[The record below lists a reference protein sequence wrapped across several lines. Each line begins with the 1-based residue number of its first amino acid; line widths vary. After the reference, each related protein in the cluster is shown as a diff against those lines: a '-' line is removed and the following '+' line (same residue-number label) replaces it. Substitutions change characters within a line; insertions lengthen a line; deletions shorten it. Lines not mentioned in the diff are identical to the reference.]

1 MTTETTMETTGSE
14 TSAVVNPMQSTS
26 ETKKSVKPELVSVA
40 KENLK
45 GLTEFNFDDIDKQV
59 EVEGS
64 VENLGLDLQ
73 RDVANKS
80 ALLST
85 TVGDLSENTE
95 SGNLAESLVN
105 LRSTVETVNPN
116 KFDFEAGGFTRFIGK
131 FFPKVLARP
140 MQNYMT
146 KFRTAESVIN
156 EIVKGIAEG
165 QNMLKR
171 DNTTLQQRVVELRKL
186 DQKLSQAIDIGQVM
200 DDDLVK
206 IIESESDPE
215 RKKFYEQKVLVKLR
229 TRIVDLQTVRAVA
242 QQGVMSMDLTV
253 ETNKQ
258 LIQNAER
265 TRTVTVAALKIAVE
279 LRKALAN
286 QKKMLEVINAVNDTT
301 NDLIVG
307 NSELLKDNAA
317 QITKGA
323 MESTLNIESLRTAFS
338 NIYQA
343 IDETE
348 EYKKQALPRLK
359 ETIGEFN
366 NMSGEAEKKIRSM
379 EQSKNLESKV
389 DLRIG

>member
-1 MTTETTMETTGSE
+1 MTTETTTETTISE
-14 TSAVVNPMQSTS
+14 TSAVVNPMQTTT
-26 ETKKSVKPELVSVA
+26 EKKPTVNPELIKMA
-40 KENLK
+40 KENLE

-85 TVGDLSENTE
+85 TVGNLSENTE
-95 SGNLAESLVN
+95 SGNLADSLIH

-131 FFPKVLARP
+131 FFPKVLSRP

-156 EIVKGIAEG
+156 EIVSGISEG
-165 QNMLKR
+165 QHMLKR

-186 DQKLSQAIDIGQVM
+186 DQKLAQAIDIGQVM

-206 IIESESDPE
+206 IIESESDPDK
-215 RKKFYEQKVLVKLR
+215 KKFYEQKILVKLR

-253 ETNKQ
+253 DTNKQ

-286 QKKMLEVINAVNDTT
+286 QKKMLEVINAVNETT

-307 NSELLKDNAA
+307 NSELLKNNAA

-323 MESTLNIESLRTAFS
+323 MESTLNIESLKTAFN
-338 NIYQA
+338 NIYAA

-359 ETIGEFN
+359 DTINEFN
-366 NMSGEAEKKIRSM
+366 NMSGEAEKKIRDM
-379 EQSKNLESKV
+379 EKSKQLETKV
-389 DLRIG
+389 DLKLG